1 MKKFNVSFDDETFE
15 RVEKFIQKNKINR
28 SALLR
33 TSALLYIDAQERMP
47 DLLSEIDKL
56 KDAVKELQVNNK

>member
-33 TSALLYIDAQERMP
+33 TSVLLYIDAQERMP
-47 DLLSEIDKL
+47 DLISEIDKL
-56 KDAVKELQVNNK
+56 KDAVKELQVSNK